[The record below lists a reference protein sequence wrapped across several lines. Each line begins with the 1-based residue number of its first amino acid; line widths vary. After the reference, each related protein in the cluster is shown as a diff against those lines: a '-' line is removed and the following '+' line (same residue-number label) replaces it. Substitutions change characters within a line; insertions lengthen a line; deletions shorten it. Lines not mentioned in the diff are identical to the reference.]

1 MTDREAGGC
10 VRPRLWPWLLL
21 AAVLSVGGLL
31 VGFVGVLVASS
42 VTYDFVALDGSG
54 AASGTPLALGSDEAQ
69 AATKLYRWAH
79 GLVGASIVS
88 VIFGAARRARASS

>member
-1 MTDREAGGC
+1 MTDREAGGG

-21 AAVLSVGGLL
+21 AAVLFVGGLL
-31 VGFVGVLVASS
+31 VGFVGVLV
-42 VTYDFVALDGSG
+42 
-54 AASGTPLALGSDEAQ
+54 GSDEAQ
-69 AATKLYRWAH
+69 AATKLYRWAY